1 MAQSAL
7 QTCEICMGGSGTDF
21 CLICEQY
28 FCTSCKSLHKR
39 MKVTKNHEFQS
50 GENVV
55 PEVKLRCNEHKEDFP
70 FVCDN
75 CDISICM
82 RCVTGKHKGHTVSNM
97 KESIDELR
105 TTFRKEMDTKLNVIQ
120 TSRKQVETGLTT
132 FDLSVT
138 SVINEIKEEGS
149 KIKEMVDRH
158 IDKMIGTLRQKAQ
171 HEKESRTKMLLD
183 YKQQLEK
190 AKEIEKSEHKTQQS
204 RDDASTIQHLK
215 TLNDELS
222 KLSVVSL
229 PDLPSIK
236 YSHKKVTDSD
246 IDQLIGTHSLRYV
259 HVIEIITINLY
270 YYYKY

>member
-7 QTCEICMGGSGTDF
+7 ETCEICMSGSGTNF
-21 CLICEQY
+21 CLDCEQY
-28 FCTSCKSLHKR
+28 LCMNCKIFHKR
-39 MKVTKNHEFQS
+39 QKGTKNHEFQS
-50 GENVV
+50 AENVV
-55 PEVKLRCNEHKEDFP
+55 PEVKWRCNEHKEDCI

-75 CDISICM
+75 CDISICI

-105 TTFRKEMDTKLNVIQ
+105 TTFRKEMDTKLNVIKTNQ
-120 TSRKQVETGLTT
+120 KQVETGLTT

-138 SVINEIKEEGS
+138 SVINDIKEEGS

-158 IDKMIGTLRQKAQ
+158 IDKMIATLRQKAQ
-171 HEKESRTKMLLD
+171 HEKESRTKTLVD
-183 YKQQLEK
+183 YKQQLQK
-190 AKEIEKSEHKTQQS
+190 AKEIEKREHKTNQS

-222 KLSVVSL
+222 KLSVVLL

-246 IDQLIGTHSLRYV
+246 IDQLIGTYSLRCV
-259 HVIEIITINLY
+259 HVIEIIIRNLY
-270 YYYKY
+270 YEY